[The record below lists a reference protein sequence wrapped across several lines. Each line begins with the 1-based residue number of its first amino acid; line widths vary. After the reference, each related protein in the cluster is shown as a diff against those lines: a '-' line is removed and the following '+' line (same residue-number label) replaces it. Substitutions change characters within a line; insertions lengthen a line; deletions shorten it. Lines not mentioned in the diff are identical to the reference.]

1 MIRVPSRK
9 RSGKGVEKPN
19 LVPILDATFIF
30 IFFLLITASFV
41 KIFEIPSDVPLV
53 SSKEPPENK
62 KPLAL
67 TVKILED
74 AVQVYTGVPSNL
86 VKSFGKTGEGEYDL
100 QGLHD
105 FLITL
110 KQNHKNERNA
120 ILEPLIDIEYIK
132 IIKIMDAMRVLKKTD
147 PAIFV
152 KGKDGI
158 DTKLEVLFDSIIF
171 GNIQS

>member
-1 MIRVPSRK
+1 MLRIPSRK
-9 RSGKGVEKPN
+9 RFKKTVEKPN
-19 LVPILDATFIF
+19 LTPILDATFIF

-41 KIFEIPSDVPLV
+41 KIFEIPSDVPLI
-53 SSKEPPENK
+53 STKEPPENK

-74 AVQVYTGVPSNL
+74 AIQVFTGVPASM

-100 QGLHD
+100 LGLHD
-105 FLITL
+105 FLISL
-110 KQNHKNERNA
+110 KQKHVNERSA
-120 ILEPLIDIEYIK
+120 IIEPLIDIEYIK

-147 PAIFV
+147 PAIFA
-152 KGKDGI
+152 KDKDNV